1 MKLVKIYGPKIMGR
15 SATNKEFRC
24 NLLKYLRMVIATAIV
39 SEITKKIWLIEE
51 VSTSAKVALIRNK
64 VIKLM
69 NFRIQI
75 RKVSTI
81 LWTGYHRNWVRAIE
95 KDEVFPCEAEY
106 EPAFSAETVHKCSSN
121 TAKCKLDTTNGN
133 LNEWNIFQ
141 TAQKRTLGKEIISN
155 LIMMNPKIVD
165 MDSNQSNSMLN
176 CD

>member
-1 MKLVKIYGPKIMGR
+1 MGR
-15 SATNKEFRC
+15 SAPNKEFRC

-81 LWTGYHRNWVRAIE
+81 L
-95 KDEVFPCEAEY
+95 
-106 EPAFSAETVHKCSSN
+106 
-121 TAKCKLDTTNGN
+121 
-133 LNEWNIFQ
+133 
-141 TAQKRTLGKEIISN
+141 
-155 LIMMNPKIVD
+155 
-165 MDSNQSNSMLN
+165 
-176 CD
+176 

>member
-15 SATNKEFRC
+15 SAPNQEFRC

-75 RKVSTI
+75 RKVFTI
-81 LWTGYHRNWVRAIE
+81 L
-95 KDEVFPCEAEY
+95 
-106 EPAFSAETVHKCSSN
+106 
-121 TAKCKLDTTNGN
+121 
-133 LNEWNIFQ
+133 
-141 TAQKRTLGKEIISN
+141 
-155 LIMMNPKIVD
+155 
-165 MDSNQSNSMLN
+165 
-176 CD
+176 